1 MRFFH
6 THQNIHPNHVF
17 QPIVSAPTLEDRKP
31 RVDWTAFHT
40 IVPVESKDKNHSGRL
55 DELSS
60 LWRTSSEWACT
71 KAALPF
77 NTTSH
82 SSCNSSSSTTCHPA
96 GKFTTELPVVGLSST
111 NVKHKSNSTSIRG
124 LFCRSSSG

>member
-31 RVDWTAFHT
+31 RVDWTEFHT

-60 LWRTSSEWACT
+60 LWRTSSECACT
-71 KAALPF
+71 EAAVSF
-77 NTTSH
+77 FSASKH
-82 SSCNSSSSTTCHPA
+82 ICNSSSSNIRYHLGIVYHRFVA
-96 GKFTTELPVVGLSST
+96 VG
-111 NVKHKSNSTSIRG
+111 
-124 LFCRSSSG
+124 